1 MAKIEELGGT
11 HYIYDEEQGRW
22 IDLGSRI
29 AQMESRIHDL
39 ENLVRELVLK
49 AARRSL
55 TAQKALHVSSM

>member
-39 ENLVRELVLK
+39 ENLVR
-49 AARRSL
+49 
-55 TAQKALHVSSM
+55 TP